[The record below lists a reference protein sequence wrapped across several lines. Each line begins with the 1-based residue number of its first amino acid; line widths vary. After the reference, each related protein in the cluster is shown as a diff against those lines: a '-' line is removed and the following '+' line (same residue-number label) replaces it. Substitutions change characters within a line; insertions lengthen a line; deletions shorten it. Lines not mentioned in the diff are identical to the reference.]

1 MNRNPNPNPNINV
14 LNTSVN
20 TPMSKTVD
28 ATVGKFLSGLTL
40 VFLILSIV
48 FLVLYFI
55 TTLSGNVQKTITL
68 NDGTE
73 KKVTDID
80 NSYFGDLTARN
91 IRYNLQIFTFLTI
104 AVGILSLTR
113 FMPSFLQIILGN
125 IFASTTTQRLF

>member
-1 MNRNPNPNPNINV
+1 MNTNPEINV
-14 LNTSVN
+14 LNTSAN
-20 TPMSKTVD
+20 MPLSKTID
-28 ATVGKFLSGLTL
+28 SALGKFLGGLTL
-40 VFLILSIV
+40 VCLILSLV

-55 TTLSGNVQKTITL
+55 TTLTGNVQQTITL
-68 NDGTE
+68 DDGTE

-113 FMPSFLQIILGN
+113 YMPSFLQIILGN